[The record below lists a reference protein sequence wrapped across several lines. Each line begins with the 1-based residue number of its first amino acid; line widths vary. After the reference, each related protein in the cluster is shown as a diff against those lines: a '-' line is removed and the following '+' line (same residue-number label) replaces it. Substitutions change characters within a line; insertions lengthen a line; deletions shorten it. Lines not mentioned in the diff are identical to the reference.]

1 MRMATIVVALVTL
14 SSGSALAQTA
24 QELKRLSLEELTAT
38 EISTVSRG
46 PEPASQV
53 PAAVFVITSDD
64 IRRSAATSLPELLRL
79 APGVQVARI
88 DAGRWAIGMRGFG
101 DRLSRS
107 MLVLIDGRAVYSPLF
122 AGTYWEVQDVL
133 LEDVD
138 RIEVIRG
145 PGGTLWGAN
154 AVNGIISIVTKSA
167 RETQGVL
174 ARAGAGSSDYG
185 QAGVRYGGALGQSG
199 YVRGY
204 VKGVTTG
211 PQFHPDGA
219 DEDSLWRVQSGFR
232 GDWTLAAERA
242 LTVQGDVYRG
252 RLGERSVATSFT
264 PPFSTVSAVKAPL
277 SGGNVLARLAGRFGT
292 TTEYQFQTYYDR
304 TDRDERPV
312 GETRDTF
319 DMDYQQRRPLGQE
332 HRLTWGAGYRL
343 TSGRITAIAPSA
355 FIPSTR
361 TDNLFSAF
369 VQDEVVLL
377 ANQLTL
383 TAGAKVEHNEYS
395 GFELQPSGRISWSI
409 NTDNTLVGSVTR
421 AVRTPSRVETDYTTT
436 SLTGPAPPTF
446 VRLLP
451 NPGFVPEEVV
461 AYEVGHRIH
470 VGNVYVTAS
479 GFFNQLTNILSTELG
494 TSFVETTPGTPHV
507 ILPVQFLNGLHG
519 NSHGIEVTGEVRPAS
534 WWRSTANYSLLRIQ
548 LTRDPGGR
556 DVSQERRN
564 EGLSPQHQ
572 FQLSS
577 SFDLPRRFTLDWYV
591 RAISELRAGPV
602 PAYATSDVRLAW
614 QSSAGLEVALV
625 GQNLHQAHHLEWR
638 DGAAATELR
647 RSVAVTLTLRR

>member
-1 MRMATIVVALVTL
+1 MRITTFVVALVTL

-24 QELKRLSLEELTAT
+24 QELKRLTLEELTRM
-38 EISTVSRG
+38 EIITVSRS

-53 PAAVFVITSDD
+53 PAAVFVITSED
-64 IRRSAATSLPELLRL
+64 IRRSGATSLPELLRR

-88 DAGRWAIGMRGFG
+88 DAGRWAIGMRGFS

-133 LEDVD
+133 LEDID

-154 AVNGIISIVTKSA
+154 AVNGIISIVTKPA
-167 RETQGVL
+167 RDTQGVVGW
-174 ARAGAGSSDYG
+174 AGGGSSDHG
-185 QAGVRYGGALGQSG
+185 QAGARYGGALGQSG
-199 YVRGY
+199 YMRGY
-204 VKGVTTG
+204 VKGVTIG
-211 PQFHPDGA
+211 PQFHLDGT

-232 GDWTLAAERA
+232 GDWALSTERA
-242 LTVQGDVYRG
+242 LTVQGDLYES
-252 RLGERSVATSFT
+252 RLGGRAVATSYT
-264 PPFSTVSAVKAPL
+264 PPFSTVSTVEAPL
-277 SGGNVLARLAGRFGT
+277 SGGNVLARLAGRFGSS
-292 TTEYQFQTYYDR
+292 TEYQFQTYYDR

-361 TDNLFSAF
+361 TDTLFSAF
-369 VQDEVVLL
+369 VQDEVALL
-377 ANQLTL
+377 PDRLAL

-395 GFELQPSGRISWSI
+395 GFELQPSGRITWSV
-409 NTDNTLVGSVTR
+409 NADNTVVGSVTR

-436 SLTGPAPPTF
+436 SLVSPAPPTF

-451 NPGFVPEEVV
+451 NPGFVPEELV
-461 AYEVGHRIH
+461 AYELGHRIH
-470 VGNVYVTAS
+470 VGNVYVTTS
-479 GFFNQLTNILSTELG
+479 GFFNQLTNVLSTELG
-494 TSFVETTPGTPHV
+494 TSFVETTPGTPHT

-519 NSHGIEVTGEVRPAS
+519 NSHGVEITGEVRPAS
-534 WWRSTANYSLLRIQ
+534 WWRSAVNYSFVRIQ
-548 LTRDPGGR
+548 LTRDAGGR

-564 EGLSPQHQ
+564 EGLSPRHQ

-577 SFDLPRRFTLDWYV
+577 SFDLPRRFTLDWYL

-625 GQNLHQAHHLEWR
+625 GQNLHEAHHLEWR

-647 RSVAVTLTLRR
+647 RSIAVTLTLRR

>member
-1 MRMATIVVALVTL
+1 MRTTTLVVVLVAL
-14 SSGSALAQTA
+14 SCGSAAAQTA
-24 QELKRLSLEELTAT
+24 QELKRLTLEELTT
-38 EISTVSRG
+38 MEISTVSRG

-53 PAAVFVITSDD
+53 PAAVFLITSDD
-64 IRRSAATSLPELLRL
+64 IRRSGVTALPELLRL

-133 LEDVD
+133 LEDID

-167 RETQGVL
+167 RDTQGVL
-174 ARAGAGSSDYG
+174 ARAGGGSSDYG

-199 YVRGY
+199 YMRGY
-204 VKGVTTG
+204 VKGVTMG
-211 PQFHPDGA
+211 PQFHPAGT

-232 GDWTLAAERA
+232 GDWTLSGGRA
-242 LTVQGDVYRG
+242 LTVQGDVYKS
-252 RLGERSVATSFT
+252 RLGERSVATSYA
-264 PPFSTVSAVKAPL
+264 PPFSTVSSVEAPL
-277 SGGNVLARLAGRFGT
+277 NGGNVLARLAGRSGT
-292 TTEYQFQTYYDR
+292 TTEYQFQGYYDR

-319 DMDYQQRRPLGQE
+319 DIDYQQRRPLGQE
-332 HRLTWGAGYRL
+332 HRVTWGAGYRL
-343 TSGRITAIAPSA
+343 TSGRIRAIAPSA

-369 VQDEVVLL
+369 LQDEIVLL
-377 ANQLTL
+377 ANRLTL
-383 TAGAKVEHNEYS
+383 IAGAKAEHNEYS

-409 NTDNTLVGSVTR
+409 DTDNTVVGSVTR

-436 SLTGPAPPTF
+436 SLVSAAPPTF

-451 NPGFVPEEVV
+451 NPGFVPEELV
-461 AYEVGHRIH
+461 AYELGHRIRLR
-470 VGNVYVTAS
+470 NVYVTAS
-479 GFFNQLTNILSTELG
+479 GFFNQLTNTLSTELG
-494 TSFVETTPGTPHV
+494 TSFVETTPGTPRV

-519 NSHGIEVTGEVRPAS
+519 NSHGVEITGEVRPTS
-534 WWRSTANYSLLRIQ
+534 WWRSAANYSLLRIQ
-548 LTRDPGGR
+548 LTRDAGGR

-577 SFDLPRRFTLDWYV
+577 SFDLPRRFTLDWYL

-614 QSSAGLEVALV
+614 QSATGLEVALV
-625 GQNLHQAHHLEWR
+625 GQNLHQRHHLEWR

-647 RSVAVTLTLRR
+647 RNIAVTLTLRR